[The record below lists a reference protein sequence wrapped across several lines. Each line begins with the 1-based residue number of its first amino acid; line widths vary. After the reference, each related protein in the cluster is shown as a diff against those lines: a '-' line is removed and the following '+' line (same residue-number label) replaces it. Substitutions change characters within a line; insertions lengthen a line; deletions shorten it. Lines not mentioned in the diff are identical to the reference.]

1 MENSS
6 MMIISSIPVLY
17 AIPLIVLILLAM
29 YLARKPFHRTMA
41 SFGRIVY
48 NAMRMGAAS
57 VKLAEKRLQI
67 RNREVL
73 MSAGLE
79 LAERK
84 VEREFD
90 RISAVIQRDLEGFPQ
105 IQRKVSEDLLQLEE
119 DYDNC
124 AEIPQTLPDWVK
136 VIDAIAN
143 IKPSGDRMVVNMLE
157 EIHHTLEEQHK
168 NAVDQHR
175 RDVSKRHAVLS
186 RMLPTWRVTQKTLGG
201 VQKAVAGLSQRTKKI
216 DRYMNDYEKIRNQ
229 DEIAER
235 QLSSSS
241 LTQFFISGLV
251 LAVAVIGAIINFN
264 LVALPMSEMV
274 GGANYIGDF
283 RTADVA
289 GMFIVCLE
297 IVVGVFLMDAL
308 RITRLFSII
317 GSMED
322 GKRKMIFWVLFGM
335 LTILALVESSLAFMR
350 DQIAADMEA
359 LRQSLAGVEPSSLA
373 TSNIPTIGQ
382 MVMGFILPYIL
393 TFVAIPFESF
403 VSSARTVLGLLVSWA
418 LRVLAFVL
426 RLAGNLGY
434 YLSRMISNIYDLV
447 IFPALWLENV
457 IIRMATKEKKDR
469 GEKKKGDRVK
479 EVGREPESATL
490 MEGSESC
497 SQAID

>member
-1 MENSS
+1 METST
-6 MMIISSIPVLY
+6 IQVISSLPILY
-17 AIPLIVLILLAM
+17 AIPLIILILLAM

-41 SFGRIVY
+41 SFSRIVY
-48 NAMRMGAAS
+48 NAMRLGAAS
-57 VKLAEKRLQI
+57 VKLADKRLRI

-79 LAERK
+79 LAERR

-90 RISAVIQRDLEGFPQ
+90 RISAVVQRDLEGFPQ
-105 IQRKVSEDLLQLEE
+105 IQRKVSEDLLQMEE
-119 DYDNC
+119 DYNKC
-124 AEIPQTLPDWVK
+124 TEIPQTLPDWVK

-143 IKPSGDRMVVNMLE
+143 IRPSGDRMVVNMLE
-157 EIHHTLEEQHK
+157 EIHHTLEDQHK
-168 NAVDQHR
+168 NAVERHR
-175 RDVSKRHAVLS
+175 RDVSKRHGILS
-186 RMLPTWRVTQKTLGG
+186 RMLPTWRSTQKTMNG
-201 VQKAVAGLSQRTKKI
+201 VHKTIAGLNQRSKKI

-229 DEIAER
+229 DDVAER

-251 LAVAVIGAIINFN
+251 LGVAVIGAIINFN

-274 GGANYIGDF
+274 GGASYIGDF
-283 RTADVA
+283 KTSDVA
-289 GMFIVCLE
+289 GMFIVSLE

-322 GKRKMIFWVLFGM
+322 RKRKMIFWVLLSM

-359 LRQSLAGVEPSSLA
+359 LRQSLAGVEATEIA

-382 MVMGFILPYIL
+382 MIMGFILPFIL

-403 VSSARTVLGLLVSWA
+403 VSSARTVLGLLASWLLRILAFA
-418 LRVLAFVL
+418 LRLV
-426 RLAGNLGY
+426 GNLGY
-434 YLSRMISNIYDLV
+434 YIGRVISNIYDLV
-447 IFPALWLENV
+447 IFPALWLEGV
-457 IIRMATKEKKDR
+457 IVRIVGKDKKNLRTEEVKQEIIEKPHDP
-469 GEKKKGDRVK
+469 DQ
-479 EVGREPESATL
+479 SAL
-490 MEGSESC
+490 MEVAE
-497 SQAID
+497 